1 MNNIRKI
8 GNNPILARA
17 LQYKITNTTI
27 QRKTRFFD
35 KFLNISKLF
44 FKNKK
49 NIISKMK

>member
-17 LQYKITNTTI
+17 LQYKTKNTTI
-27 QRKTRFFD
+27 QPKSRFFD

-44 FKNKK
+44 IKKNKY
-49 NIISKMK
+49 IISKIK